1 MKLWTIQKA
10 ELWEKIKDS
19 RVYRPTFSSIPK
31 YDNLM
36 TNGYRWLAEKMRKN
50 IGKPKK
56 KNAAPVWAWDKK
68 PDLRSRRD
76 YLAEGQKGVRI
87 GFEMPNDQ
95 VAITNFDG
103 WHNVINYWYLGD
115 CEEKEGFSKEIA
127 KHGLC
132 YYKQKPLPIKI
143 YHDRLVKSWDRVFD
157 LEWNKKVFECD
168 DRQATCWELPIEN
181 IFDVREFVA

>member
-56 KNAAPVWAWDKK
+56 KNAALFK
-68 PDLRSRRD
+68 
-76 YLAEGQKGVRI
+76 
-87 GFEMPNDQ
+87 
-95 VAITNFDG
+95 
-103 WHNVINYWYLGD
+103 
-115 CEEKEGFSKEIA
+115 
-127 KHGLC
+127 
-132 YYKQKPLPIKI
+132 
-143 YHDRLVKSWDRVFD
+143 
-157 LEWNKKVFECD
+157 
-168 DRQATCWELPIEN
+168 
-181 IFDVREFVA
+181 